1 MQVTET
7 LSEGL
12 KREFKVL
19 VPAAE
24 LESKVNA
31 RLAELKDRVRID
43 GFRPGKV
50 PVAHLKRLYGKSA
63 MAEVIE
69 AAVRDA
75 NSQIVTERG
84 LKLAGEPKVD
94 FPSDQTEVEQLIS
107 GQSDL
112 SYTVALE
119 ILPEIKLANFK
130 QIKLEKLAADVADS
144 EIEEALQKIAE
155 QNRPYAPKS
164 DGAKAEKDDRVTIDF
179 VGSIDGKPFEGG
191 KGEGIAVQ
199 IGSNTFIPGFEDQLI
214 GVAAGDQKEIKATFP
229 PNYMNAELAGKDASF
244 DVTVKTLEAPQ
255 PVTIDEE
262 FAKSLGLESLQKL
275 RDAVKERLGAEH
287 TGMARQ
293 KLKRSLLDELDKL
306 HTFDPP
312 PSLVEDEFGRVW
324 QSVNTELQ
332 QQGKTFA
339 DENTTEDKA
348 REDYRKIAERRVR
361 LGLVLA
367 EIGDKNKIE
376 VGEEELSRAIV
387 EQARRFPGQEKQVW
401 DYYRNNPGAVAG
413 IRAPLYE
420 EKVVDFLL
428 ELAEVSEKKVSREDL
443 YKDDPPADA

>member
-12 KREFKVL
+12 KREFKVV

-24 LESKVNA
+24 LDSKVNA
-31 RLAELKDRVRID
+31 RLNELKDRVRID

-63 MAEVIE
+63 MAEAIE

-75 NSQIVTERG
+75 NSQIVTERN

-94 FPSDQTEVEQLIS
+94 FPSDQAEVEKLMA

-112 SYTVALE
+112 AYTVALE
-119 ILPEIKLANFK
+119 ILPAITLADFK
-130 QIKLEKLAADVADS
+130 TIKLEKPVAEVADS
-144 EIEEALQKIAE
+144 EVDEALQTIAS
-155 QNRPYAPKS
+155 QNRPYAAKE
-164 DGAKAEKDDRVTIDF
+164 GKAEKDDRVVIDF
-179 VGSIDGKPFEGG
+179 VGSIDGKPFDGG
-191 KGEGIAVQ
+191 KGEDISVQ

-214 GVAAGDQKEIKATFP
+214 GVAAGDKKEIKATFP
-229 PNYMNAELAGKDASF
+229 TNYMNAELAGKDASF
-244 DVTVKTLEAPQ
+244 DVTVKSVEAPQ
-255 PVTIDEE
+255 PVTIDEA
-262 FAKSLGLESLQKL
+262 FAKSLGLESLEKL
-275 RDAVKERLGAEH
+275 RSAVRERIAAEH
-287 TGMARQ
+287 NSMTRQ
-293 KLKRSLLDELDKL
+293 KVKRALLDELDRL
-306 HTFDPP
+306 HKFEPP
-312 PSLVEDEFGRVW
+312 PSLTEDEFNRVW

-332 QQGKTFA
+332 QQNKTFA
-339 DENTTEDKA
+339 DENTTEEKA

-376 VGEEELSRAIV
+376 VSDDELNRALV

-401 DYYRNNPGAVAG
+401 DYYRNNPGAIAG
-413 IRAPLYE
+413 LRAPLYE
-420 EKVVDFLL
+420 EKVVDFLM
-428 ELAEVSEKKVSREDL
+428 ELADVTEKKVSREDL
-443 YKDDPPADA
+443 YKDDAPAAG

>member
-12 KREFKVL
+12 KREFKVV

-24 LESKVNA
+24 LDSKVNA
-31 RLAELKDRVRID
+31 RLNELKDRVRID

-63 MAEVIE
+63 MAEAIE

-75 NSQIVTERG
+75 NSQIVTERN

-94 FPSDQTEVEQLIS
+94 FPSDQAEVEKLMA

-112 SYTVALE
+112 AYTVALE
-119 ILPEIKLANFK
+119 ILPAITLADFK
-130 QIKLEKLAADVADS
+130 TIKLEKPVAEVADS
-144 EIEEALQKIAE
+144 EVDEALQTIAS
-155 QNRPYAPKS
+155 QNRPYAAKE
-164 DGAKAEKDDRVTIDF
+164 GKAEKDDRVVIDF
-179 VGSIDGKPFEGG
+179 VGSIDGKPFDGG
-191 KGEGIAVQ
+191 KGEDISVQ

-214 GVAAGDQKEIKATFP
+214 GVAAGDKKEIKATFP
-229 PNYMNAELAGKDASF
+229 TNYMNAELAGKDASF
-244 DVTVKTLEAPQ
+244 DVTVKSVEAPQ
-255 PVTIDEE
+255 PVTIDEA
-262 FAKSLGLESLQKL
+262 FAKSLGLESLEKL
-275 RDAVKERLGAEH
+275 RSAVRERIAAEH
-287 TGMARQ
+287 NSMTRQ
-293 KLKRSLLDELDKL
+293 KVKRALLDELDRL
-306 HTFDPP
+306 HKFEPP
-312 PSLVEDEFGRVW
+312 PSLTEDEFNRVW

-332 QQGKTFA
+332 QQNKTFA
-339 DENTTEDKA
+339 DENTTEEKA

-376 VGEEELSRAIV
+376 VTEDELNRALV

-401 DYYRNNPGAVAG
+401 DYYRNNPGAIAG
-413 IRAPLYE
+413 LRAPLYE
-420 EKVVDFLL
+420 EKVVDFLM
-428 ELAEVSEKKVSREDL
+428 ELADVTEKKVSREEL
-443 YKDDPPADA
+443 YKDDAPAAG

>member
-12 KREFKVL
+12 KREFKVV

-24 LESKVNA
+24 LDTKVNA
-31 RLAELKDRVRID
+31 RLNELKDRVRID

-94 FPSDQTEVEQLIS
+94 FPSDQAEVENLME
-107 GQSDL
+107 GKSDL
-112 SYTVALE
+112 AYTVALE
-119 ILPEIKLANFK
+119 ILPAITLADFK
-130 QIKLEKLAADVADS
+130 TIKLEKPVAEVADS
-144 EIEEALQKIAE
+144 EVDEALQTIAT
-155 QNRPYAPKS
+155 QNRPYAAKDGKS
-164 DGAKAEKDDRVTIDF
+164 EKDDRVVIDF

-191 KGEGIAVQ
+191 TGEGISVQ

-214 GVAAGDQKEIKATFP
+214 GVAAGDKKEVKATFP
-229 PNYMNAELAGKDASF
+229 ANYMNAELAGKDASF
-244 DVTVKTLEAPQ
+244 DVTVKSVEAPQ
-255 PVTIDEE
+255 SVTIDEE
-262 FAKSLGLESLQKL
+262 FAKSLGLESLDKL
-275 RDAVKERLGAEH
+275 RTAVKERIEAEH
-287 TGMARQ
+287 GGMTRQ
-293 KLKRSLLDELDKL
+293 KVKRALLDALDKL
-306 HTFDPP
+306 HKFDPP
-312 PSLVEDEFGRVW
+312 PSLVEDEFNRVW

-332 QQGKTFA
+332 QQNKTFA
-339 DENTTEDKA
+339 DENTTEEKA
-348 REDYRKIAERRVR
+348 REDYGKIAERRVR

-376 VGEEELSRAIV
+376 VSEDELNRALV

-401 DYYRNNPGAVAG
+401 DYYRNNPGAIAG
-413 IRAPLYE
+413 LRAPLYE
-420 EKVVDFLL
+420 EKVVDFLM
-428 ELAEVSEKKVSREDL
+428 ELADVSEKKVSREDL
-443 YKDDPPADA
+443 YKDDAPAA